1 MPSLSPTKAMP
12 RSWHSLARNG
22 MEIYLDA
29 IWTVEIYL
37 GGSLVFWSVS
47 RVMALPG
54 MEWNGMLALKQPLV
68 GEKGRH
74 RVLSRGEGQTNANWK
89 FVLILDQQLYSQH
102 YSGEL
107 QRARKFH
114 QSNYLWT
121 FLQQWVSLQLVNI
134 HAISLFVRSRE
145 WVKTIM
151 YGISDMRWSSQ
162 MIEVIRKRSFLP
174 NFCEMLLPSF
184 LPKSFTDGLVE
195 NVFRPLQKQI
205 RTQHPIHWNLDP
217 L

>member
-1 MPSLSPTKAMP
+1 MHQKHLRILFKKMPPLSLTKAMP
-12 RSWHSLARNG
+12 RSWHSLAWNG
-22 MEIYLDA
+22 MEIYLNA
-29 IWTVEIYL
+29 IRTLEIYL
-37 GGSLVFWSVS
+37 EGSLVFWSDSRVMALPGMKWNGMLGLKRPLYLNAIKTDELFLEGSLVFWSVS

-114 QSNYLWT
+114 
-121 FLQQWVSLQLVNI
+121 
-134 HAISLFVRSRE
+134 
-145 WVKTIM
+145 
-151 YGISDMRWSSQ
+151 
-162 MIEVIRKRSFLP
+162 
-174 NFCEMLLPSF
+174 
-184 LPKSFTDGLVE
+184 
-195 NVFRPLQKQI
+195 
-205 RTQHPIHWNLDP
+205 
-217 L
+217 